1 MDSNIAYEYLTGKR
15 TFDPSKAQDAAL
27 RCAEEGIVLLTN
39 ARWPDG
45 RSALPLSKDEKIAV
59 FGRMQ
64 KHYIMLGTGSGGRV
78 RAPFCTDIFDSLRSL
93 GAKLDTEIE
102 SFYDSFCALHPY
114 DAGNGWTHPACQPE
128 PELTEELVC
137 KAAENNCTA
146 LFILTRTAGE
156 DCDVKFERGG
166 YLLTDTELNN
176 LKLLRS
182 RFSKLVVLLN
192 VSSEIDIAEI
202 DGVEPDAICLLWC
215 GGMMGGLAAARI
227 LLGVSYPSG
236 KLPVTLA
243 YDRTDYPAYEN
254 FGKPA
259 RNCYAEDIYVGYR
272 YFATFE
278 NGKVL
283 FPFGY
288 GETYTDFD
296 IAVRSFDRVGQSCT
310 VDVRVTNTGSASGKE
325 VVQCYVKQPEGKL
338 GKPYI
343 VLAAFA
349 KTPELSPG
357 QSAVV
362 TLVIRDQ
369 DIASYD
375 ENRSRFILEQG
386 RYDVCVGSDLYSL
399 KTAGEFE
406 ITEEICVRQCESA
419 LAPVTP
425 FDRLVN
431 RNGKKKYEPVP
442 LRTKRVE
449 PVPAEL
455 PAYSG
460 REITFDEVAEGKAAL
475 ETFVSQFTDTE
486 LVSIVRAEGM
496 SSPKVTP
503 GTAAAFVG
511 VTPSLRARGLPA
523 LCCTDGPS
531 GIRMVSDAEC
541 IAYPSAVCL
550 ASTWNTELIEEAYEY
565 CGAELATYCVDI
577 LLGPGTNI
585 HRDPLCGRN
594 FEYFSEDPLL
604 SGKMAAAVCRGLGAS
619 GVSGAVKHFMA
630 NNQETDRHGA
640 DSVISE
646 RAVREIYARPF
657 EICVKES
664 PVCSVMTSYNS
675 VNGNWAAS
683 NYDLVTRLLRDD
695 FGFGGFVMTDWWAR
709 VDDGKGS
716 FCTTNLASMVHA
728 GNDIY
733 MVTSDA
739 LNHEDDLESSLS
751 EGALSRGELQ
761 ACALR
766 LCAFA
771 LKSLSYRA
779 QRGGYGLRDLRAE
792 CENRIP
798 AVQAAVEDGRAFC
811 TLNSAVK
818 AIVKINYISN
828 TAALTQTN
836 IVFRVN
842 DKSAGSLIV
851 GGTNGKVMSDYRECA
866 FAAGENKLRFK
877 SESADA
883 RVVSVEIY

>member
-1 MDSNIAYEYLTGKR
+1 MDSLISYKYLTGEKR
-15 TFDPSKAQDAAL
+15 FDAKAACDAAL
-27 RCAEEGIVLLTN
+27 ECAQEGIVLLKN
-39 ARWPDG
+39 END
-45 RSALPLSKDEKIAV
+45 ALPVPRTQKTAV

-64 KHYIMLGTGSGGRV
+64 KHYLMAGTGSGGRV
-78 RAPFCTDIFDSLRSL
+78 YAPFVTDIFSSLSSL
-93 GAKLDTEIE
+93 GASLDKDVE
-102 SFYDSFCALHPY
+102 SFYDNYVKEHPY
-114 DAGNGWTHPACQPE
+114 DKAGGWTHPASQNE
-128 PELTEELVC
+128 PELDEAFVAE
-137 KAAENNCTA
+137 AAMKNETA
-146 LFILTRTAGE
+146 LYIITRIAGE
-156 DCDVKFERGG
+156 DRDLKNERGEF
-166 YLLTDTELNN
+166 LARETELNN
-176 LKLLRS
+176 LKLLRKH
-182 RFSKLVVLLN
+182 FAKLVVALN
-192 VSSEIDIAEI
+192 ISGVMDLHEIAACD
-202 DGVEPDAICLLWC
+202 PDALLLLWT
-215 GGMMGGLAAARI
+215 GGMMGGEAAAKVMLGDISPSGRLPDTIAAARE
-227 LLGVSYPSG
+227 
-236 KLPVTLA
+236 
-243 YDRTDYPAYEN
+243 DYPAYDN
-254 FGKPA
+254 CGKPGKII
-259 RNCYAEDIYVGYR
+259 YAEDIYAGYR
-272 YFATFE
+272 YFNTFCPE
-278 NGKVL
+278 KIL
-283 FPFGY
+283 YPFGY
-288 GETYTDFD
+288 GLSYTNFD
-296 IAVRSFDRVGQSCT
+296 IEILSFERSNGSAAVKVK
-310 VDVRVTNTGSASGKE
+310 VTNTGDRASKE
-325 VVQCYVKQPEGKL
+325 VVQCYVECPQGKL
-338 GKPYI
+338 GKPKR

-349 KTPELSPG
+349 KTKTLSKGESEVVELEIND
-357 QSAVV
+357 A
-362 TLVIRDQ
+362 LF
-369 DIASYD
+369 ASYD
-375 ENRSRFILEQG
+375 DISHKWLLEKG
-386 RYDVCVGSDLYSL
+386 KYVYCLGKNVCRTSECGFFELCEDKVI
-399 KTAGEFE
+399 KT
-406 ITEEICVRQCESA
+406 CESA

-431 RNGKKKYEPVP
+431 DNGKMRYVPAPLRAPSAEPVP
-442 LRTKRVE
+442 GELKAAS
-449 PVPAEL
+449 AETV
-455 PAYSG
+455 S
-460 REITFDEVAEGKAAL
+460 FDDVADGKASIEDFIARL
-475 ETFVSQFTDTE
+475 SDEE
-486 LVSIVRAEGM
+486 LVSVVRAEGM

-511 VTPSLRARGLPA
+511 VTPSLRAKGLPA

-531 GIRMVSDAEC
+531 GIRMVSDAKC

-550 ASTWNTELIEEAYEY
+550 ASTWNPALVEKTYGF

-604 SGKMAAAVCRGLGAS
+604 SGKMAAAVCRGLDSS

-630 NNQETDRHGA
+630 NNQETDRHGS

-751 EGALSRGELQ
+751 EGTLTRGELQ

-779 QRGGYGLRDLRAE
+779 QRSGYGSRDLRAE
-792 CENRIP
+792 CENKTP
-798 AVQAAVEDGRAFC
+798 AAKADIEDGKAFC

-828 TAALTQTN
+828 TAELTQTN
-836 IVFRVN
+836 IVFKVN

-877 SESADA
+877 PESADA